1 MSSSIAE
8 AIFLK
13 KKIICANNSDNN
25 FWMKRYDLGLTF
37 ENKNFNDLNNKI
49 YSMLNFKVDKD
60 SIDISFFE
68 KKFDYDSVMVDI
80 DSYLSETLKNDC

>member
-1 MSSSIAE
+1 
-8 AIFLK
+8 
-13 KKIICANNSDNN
+13 
-25 FWMKRYDLGLTF
+25 MKRYDLGLTF

-49 YSMLNFKVDKD
+49 YNMLNFKVNKD
-60 SIDISFFE
+60 SIDISLFE